1 MTNHTSVVTEK
12 IIGDTLYIVEN
23 TQSKTAT
30 ETAEQKLKRL
40 ILNGCDARDNK
51 SAA

>member
-1 MTNHTSVVTEK
+1 MNNNTSVITEK
-12 IIGDTLYIVEN
+12 IIGDTLYIVEH

-40 ILNGCDARDNK
+40 ILSELDTFEKK
-51 SAA
+51 SPA